1 MILSFKKRGDIIKT
15 LFLLGILFFSFSDV
29 KAAEID
35 IFKVAQKYGETLSEE
50 KSVSDSAYIV
60 EVIEDGISMEEL
72 LNSFVDESVF
82 LVDNNYD
89 NLIND
94 SVSNNIVADFS
105 QSNNQLSDY
114 SSYFANAK
122 DFTDINVSRRDAVL
136 NKWASVNPL
145 YDNYDTGEPDDITII
160 ATAYTASIEEC
171 GKDDGITA
179 SGKLV
184 SPGCIAAPR
193 DIPFGTKIRVSGLG
207 VFNVEDRGGAI
218 VRVSDNII
226 KIDIWM
232 ESYNEAIKFGKR
244 IYKGKI
250 LN

>member
-1 MILSFKKRGDIIKT
+1 M
-15 LFLLGILFFSFSDV
+15 LLFSFSNV
-29 KAAEID
+29 NAVETD
-35 IFKVAQKYGETLSEE
+35 IFKVAQKYGEILNEE
-50 KSVSDSAYIV
+50 KSVSDSAFII
-60 EVIEDGISMEEL
+60 EVVDDGVSMEEL
-72 LNSFVDESVF
+72 LNSLVDESVF
-82 LVDNNYD
+82 SNDNNHG
-89 NLIND
+89 NLSD
-94 SVSNNIVADFS
+94 DLVGNNVTSDFL
-105 QSNNQLSDY
+105 QNNNHLTDY

-122 DFTDINVSRRDAVL
+122 DFTDINVSKRDAEL
-136 NKWASVNPL
+136 NKWASVNRL
-145 YDNYDTGEPDDITII
+145 YDKYDNGEMDDITII

-232 ESYNEAIKFGKR
+232 ESYSEAVKFGKR
-244 IYKGKI
+244 VYKGKI